1 MVETPLLHPE
11 RFVTLGIDPPKGVWT
26 HGIDS
31 IFANIEQNNVIGLKP
46 GYDYSKL
53 DKTTGLIKENEEVT
67 ENVDDVNQTQEEEN
81 MLVPISAWK
90 KVLDQLGNLHEA
102 DKLMAEARERAAK
115 AEAESEF
122 LREKLKNTREELNT
136 FKKKKRF
143 FFF

>member
-1 MVETPLLHPE
+1 MSSYEERMSQKYNFFSSEDKNQVSDSEVEKET
-11 RFVTLGIDPPKGVWT
+11 
-26 HGIDS
+26 
-31 IFANIEQNNVIGLKP
+31 
-46 GYDYSKL
+46 
-53 DKTTGLIKENEEVT
+53 ENEEII
-67 ENVDDVNQTQEEEN
+67 ENVDEVNETQEEEN

-122 LREKLKNTREELNT
+122 FREKLKNTREELNT
-136 FKKKKRF
+136 IKTKKRF

>member
-1 MVETPLLHPE
+1 MSSYEERMSKKYNFFSSEGDDDNKSKIQPNIKNQDEIENNQEDAASNEYVEAST
-11 RFVTLGIDPPKGVWT
+11 D
-26 HGIDS
+26 
-31 IFANIEQNNVIGLKP
+31 
-46 GYDYSKL
+46 
-53 DKTTGLIKENEEVT
+53 
-67 ENVDDVNQTQEEEN
+67 EEN
-81 MLVPISAWK
+81 MLVPVSAWK

-136 FKKKKRF
+136 FKNKKRF

>member
-1 MVETPLLHPE
+1 MNIKITGTGSYIPEIVQDNSKFLDRNFFDNEGNRIET
-11 RFVTLGIDPPKGVWT
+11 K
-26 HGIDS
+26 
-31 IFANIEQNNVIGLKP
+31 
-46 GYDYSKL
+46 
-53 DKTTGLIKENEEVT
+53 NEEIN
-67 ENVDDVNQTQEEEN
+67 ENVDDVNETQEEEN

-122 LREKLKNTREELNT
+122 LREKLKNTREELNS

>member
-1 MVETPLLHPE
+1 MSNYEE
-11 RFVTLGIDPPKGVWT
+11 RM
-26 HGIDS
+26 
-31 IFANIEQNNVIGLKP
+31 
-46 GYDYSKL
+46 SKKYNFFSN
-53 DKTTGLIKENEEVT
+53 DK
-67 ENVDDVNQTQEEEN
+67 DVNDTSANEPEVSSETISNMDIDEEN
-81 MLVPISAWK
+81 MMVPISAWK

-122 LREKLKNTREELNT
+122 LREKLKNTRDELNV

>member
-1 MVETPLLHPE
+1 MSSYEERMSQKYNFFSSEDKNQDSDSDVDKET
-11 RFVTLGIDPPKGVWT
+11 K
-26 HGIDS
+26 
-31 IFANIEQNNVIGLKP
+31 
-46 GYDYSKL
+46 
-53 DKTTGLIKENEEVT
+53 NEENT
-67 ENVDDVNQTQEEEN
+67 ENVDDVNETQEEEN

>member
-1 MVETPLLHPE
+1 MSSYEERMSQKYNFFSSEDKNQVSDSEVEKET
-11 RFVTLGIDPPKGVWT
+11 
-26 HGIDS
+26 
-31 IFANIEQNNVIGLKP
+31 
-46 GYDYSKL
+46 
-53 DKTTGLIKENEEVT
+53 ENEEII
-67 ENVDDVNQTQEEEN
+67 ENVDVVNETQEEEN

-122 LREKLKNTREELNT
+122 LREKLKNTREELST

>member
-1 MVETPLLHPE
+1 MSNYEE
-11 RFVTLGIDPPKGVWT
+11 RM
-26 HGIDS
+26 
-31 IFANIEQNNVIGLKP
+31 
-46 GYDYSKL
+46 SKKYNFFSN
-53 DKTTGLIKENEEVT
+53 DK
-67 ENVDDVNQTQEEEN
+67 DVNDTSANEPEVSSETTSNMDTDEEN
-81 MLVPISAWK
+81 MMVPISAWK

-122 LREKLKNTREELNT
+122 LREKLKNTRDELNI

>member
-1 MVETPLLHPE
+1 MSSYEERMSQKYNFFSSEDKNQVSDSDIEKET
-11 RFVTLGIDPPKGVWT
+11 K
-26 HGIDS
+26 
-31 IFANIEQNNVIGLKP
+31 
-46 GYDYSKL
+46 
-53 DKTTGLIKENEEVT
+53 NEEIIK
-67 ENVDDVNQTQEEEN
+67 NVDDVNETQEEEN

>member
-1 MVETPLLHPE
+1 M
-11 RFVTLGIDPPKGVWT
+11 
-26 HGIDS
+26 
-31 IFANIEQNNVIGLKP
+31 
-46 GYDYSKL
+46 
-53 DKTTGLIKENEEVT
+53 
-67 ENVDDVNQTQEEEN
+67 
-81 MLVPISAWK
+81 VPISAWN

-143 FFF
+143 FFLRSDAIVVFKVTISLINLNLKIA